1 MAWGMNTQLERV
13 LLEKTASI
21 QDKITKELSGRI
33 VGQHDVIEQLLTALL
48 AGGHVLLV
56 GVPGLA
62 KTLIIKTLADA
73 LSLQFGRIQFTP
85 DLMPTDITGT
95 DILENKVGGGRE
107 FRFIK
112 GPLFCNLLL
121 ADELNR
127 TPPKTQAALLQAMQE
142 ASVTAGGKT
151 YDIPKPFLVFATQ
164 NPIEQAGTYPLPEA
178 QLDRFMFQVNVNY
191 PSRNDEFEIVRQT
204 TVGKDVPV
212 TKMVSPREILEL
224 QQLVPT
230 VPCADHVIQVAV
242 DLVRQSRPEDTK
254 LAQIKENVAFGAGPR
269 AAQML
274 ILAAK
279 ARTLLHGRYAVDLE
293 DIHALA
299 HSVLR
304 HRLVL
309 SFEAEARGFSADIMI
324 DTLLASLVA
333 PNP

>member
-1 MAWGMNTQLERV
+1 MNIQAERT
-13 LLEKTASI
+13 LLAKTASI
-21 QDKITKELSGRI
+21 QKKITKELAGRI
-33 VGQHDVIEQLLTALL
+33 VGQNHVIEQLLTALF

-62 KTLIIKTLADA
+62 KTLIVKTLADA

-95 DILENKVGGGRE
+95 DILETNTSGSRE
-107 FRFIK
+107 FRFSK

-142 ASVTAGGKT
+142 NSVTAGSRT
-151 YDIPKPFLVFATQ
+151 YQLPKPFLVFATQ

-178 QLDRFMFQVNVNY
+178 QLDRFMFQVSVDY
-191 PSRNDEFEIVRQT
+191 PSREEEFEIVRQT
-204 TVGKDVPV
+204 TIGKNTPIAQ
-212 TKMVSPREILEL
+212 MVSPREIMEL
-224 QQLVPT
+224 QTLVPT
-230 VPCADHVIQVAV
+230 VPCADHVIAATV
-242 DLVRQSRPEDTK
+242 DLVRQTRPGESTIS
-254 LAQIKENVAFGAGPR
+254 QITQNVSYGAGPR

-279 ARTLLHGRYAVDLE
+279 ARTLLHGRFAVDIE
-293 DIHALA
+293 DIRALA

-309 SFEAEARGFSADIMI
+309 NFEAEARGFSADILI
-324 DTLLASLVA
+324 DTLLSSLLS
-333 PNP
+333 